1 MPEQFQQII
10 RNLTALGTRRL
21 AILAAVG
28 LLIVAGVG
36 TAAYYLNR
44 PAFEPIYIGLER
56 DDITRMGMAL
66 ADAGIEYD
74 VNTDGTS
81 IMVPAG
87 KTSRARMI
95 LAEKG
100 LPNSSGT
107 GYELFDNLGSL
118 GLTAFMQEVTR
129 VRALEGEIARSIQT
143 IRGVKGAR
151 VHIVLADRGNF
162 RFSEQTPT
170 ASVVVRYEGA
180 HAESSALAIRHLVA
194 AAVPGLQTENVT
206 VLDATGRLLAAGD
219 DPLKNSATNNLG
231 IKATVENEVAD
242 SVYKALAPYLGDM
255 NLRVSVQ
262 ADINTDQRQ
271 VEETIFDPDSRV
283 ERSVQVVRS
292 EDASSQQTG
301 SDPATIEQN
310 LPDTPQGNGSSPAS
324 SERSERREE
333 TTNYELNSKRIAT
346 VSNGYTVNRLSI
358 AVVVNQK
365 RIAEALG
372 GNADQAQI
380 DAKLAEIRQLAVAAA
395 GISNERGDL
404 VQVTAVEFMDGIDGI
419 PLQESG
425 TLDMLSE
432 HVGTVINAL
441 AFIAATLLVVFLGL
455 RPLINALRAGGGEA
469 AAESGYDAGGGEL
482 PALEDATIGS
492 AFGSDDD
499 MGLPSLPGLPPL
511 PSSAST
517 SVSPS
522 SDPSELLAKMR
533 PSPEERLTMI
543 VDLDEE
549 RAAAILR
556 RWVRQEAA

>member
-1 MPEQFQQII
+1 MLEQFQQIVK
-10 RNLTALGTRRL
+10 NLAALGARKL

-28 LLIVAGVG
+28 VFVVVGVG
-36 TAAYYLNR
+36 SAAYLLNR
-44 PAFEPIYIGLER
+44 PAFQPIYIGLEP

-81 IMVPAG
+81 ILVPTG

-129 VRALEGEIARSIQT
+129 VRALEGEISRSIQT

-162 RFSEQTPT
+162 RFAEQTPT
-170 ASVVVRYEGA
+170 ASVIVRYEGS
-180 HAESSALAIRHLVA
+180 HAESSAMSIRHLVS
-194 AAVPGLQTENVT
+194 AAVPGLQAENVT
-206 VLDATGRLLAAGD
+206 VLDASGRLLAAGD
-219 DPLKNSATNNLG
+219 DPLNNTATNNLG

-242 SVYKALAPYLGDM
+242 SVYKALSPYLGNM
-255 NLRVSVQ
+255 NFRVSVQ
-262 ADINTDQRQ
+262 ADINTDQKQ
-271 VEETIFDPDSRV
+271 IEETIFDPESRI

-292 EDASSQQTG
+292 EDASAQQTG
-301 SDPATIEQN
+301 NTPATVEQN
-310 LPDTPQGNGSSPAS
+310 LPQTPDGEASGPSS

-346 VSNGYTVNRLSI
+346 VSNGYSVNRLSI
-358 AVVVNQK
+358 AVVVNQD
-365 RIAEALG
+365 RIVEALG

-380 DAKLAEIRQLAVAAA
+380 EAKLAEIRQLAIAAA
-395 GISNERGDL
+395 GVSNERDDL
-404 VQVTAVEFMDGIDGI
+404 VQVTAVEFMEGIDGA
-419 PLQESG
+419 P
-425 TLDMLSE
+425 LSE
-432 HVGTVINAL
+432 PNALDIIGEHLGTVINAL
-441 AFIAATLLVVFLGL
+441 SFVAATLLIVFLGL
-455 RPLINALRAGGGEA
+455 RPLVKALSGGGA
-469 AAESGYDAGGGEL
+469 IAGAGSDDDFGGL
-482 PALEDATIGS
+482 PALEDGTLGDT
-492 AFGSDDD
+492 FGSDDD
-499 MGLPSLPGLPPL
+499 MGLPGLPDLPSLP
-511 PSSAST
+511 SISQNS
-517 SVSPS
+517 S

-549 RAAAILR
+549 RAASILR

>member
-1 MPEQFQQII
+1 MFEQFQQII
-10 RNLTALGTRRL
+10 SNLTALGTRRL

-28 LLIVAGVG
+28 VFVVVGVA
-36 TAAYYLNR
+36 TAAFYLNR
-44 PAFEPIYIGLER
+44 PAFEPIYIGLEP
-56 DDITRMGMAL
+56 DDVTRMGMAL

-81 IMVPAG
+81 ILVPAG

-162 RFSEQTPT
+162 RFTEQTPT

-180 HAESSALAIRHLVA
+180 HAEASALAIRHLVA
-194 AAVPGLQTENVT
+194 AAVPGLQAENVT
-206 VLDATGRLLAAGD
+206 VLDASGRLLAAGD
-219 DPLKNSATNNLG
+219 DPLNNTATSNLG

-242 SVYKALAPYLGDM
+242 SVYKALAPYLGNM
-255 NLRVSVQ
+255 NFRVSVQ
-262 ADINTDQRQ
+262 ADINTDQKQ
-271 VEETIFDPDSRV
+271 IEETIFDPDSRV

-292 EDASSQQTG
+292 EDASAQQSG
-301 SDPATIEQN
+301 STPATVEQN
-310 LPDTPQGNGSSPAS
+310 LPDQTTGDGSGPSS

-333 TTNYELNSKRIAT
+333 TTNYELNTKRIAT
-346 VSNGYTVNRLSI
+346 ISNGYSVNRLSI
-358 AVVVNQK
+358 AVVVNQD
-365 RIAEALG
+365 RIAEVLG
-372 GNADQAQI
+372 GNADAAQVE
-380 DAKLAEIRQLAVAAA
+380 AKLAEIRQLAIAAA
-395 GISNERGDL
+395 GVSDERGDL
-404 VQVTAVEFMDGIDGI
+404 VQVTAVEFMEGVDGV
-419 PLQESG
+419 P
-425 TLDMLSE
+425 LSE
-432 HVGTVINAL
+432 PGMLDLVREHLGTVINAL
-441 AFIAATLLVVFLGL
+441 SFVAATLLIVFLGL
-455 RPLINALRAGGGEA
+455 RPLVRALSGDGNTATEGAVGDGEL
-469 AAESGYDAGGGEL
+469 GDL
-482 PALEDATIGS
+482 PALDDGTLGDSMA
-492 AFGSDDD
+492 ASDDG
-499 MGLPSLPGLPPL
+499 MNLPGLPELPSLPSIGVNA
-511 PSSAST
+511 SA
-517 SVSPS
+517 
-522 SDPSELLAKMR
+522 DPSELLAKMR

>member
-10 RNLTALGTRRL
+10 NNLKALGARKL
-21 AILAAVG
+21 AILASVG
-28 LLIVAGVG
+28 LVVMVGVG
-36 TAAYYLNR
+36 MAAFYLNR
-44 PAFEPIYIGLER
+44 PAFEPIYVGLER
-56 DDITRMGMAL
+56 DDVTRMGMAL
-66 ADAGIEYD
+66 ADAGIAYD
-74 VNTDGTS
+74 VNQDGTS
-81 IMVPAG
+81 ILVPAG

-162 RFSEQTPT
+162 RFAEQTPT

-180 HAESSALAIRHLVA
+180 NAEASAMSIRHLVA
-194 AAVPGLQTENVT
+194 AAVPGLQAENVT
-206 VLDATGRLLAAGD
+206 VLDSAGRLLAAGE
-219 DPLKNSATNNLG
+219 DPLNNSATSTLG
-231 IKATVENEVAD
+231 IKATVEHEVSD

-255 NLRVSVQ
+255 NFRVSVQ

-271 VEETIFDPDSRV
+271 VEETIFDPESRV

-292 EDASSQQTG
+292 EDASSQKANG
-301 SDPATIEQN
+301 DPVTVEQN
-310 LPDTPQGNGSSPAS
+310 LPDETQGEGASPQS

-346 VSNGYTVNRLSI
+346 VSNGYAINRLSI
-358 AVVVNQK
+358 AVVVNRE
-365 RIAEALG
+365 RILETLG
-372 GNADQAQI
+372 DGADEAQI
-380 DAKLAEIRQLAVAAA
+380 EAKLAEIQQLAVAAA
-395 GISNERGDL
+395 GISDTRGDL
-404 VQVTAVEFMDGIDGI
+404 VQVTAVEFMEGIDGI
-419 PLQESG
+419 PLQEAG
-425 TLDMLSE
+425 TLDVLGE
-432 HVGTVINAL
+432 HLGTFINAL
-441 AFIAATLLVVFLGL
+441 AFVAATLLVIFLGL
-455 RPLINALRAGGGEA
+455 RPLISVLRSDAPTAATGGP
-469 AAESGYDAGGGEL
+469 DNDL
-482 PALEDATIGS
+482 PALEDSSIDS
-492 AFGSDDD
+492 AFDNDDIGGFD
-499 MGLPSLPGLPPL
+499 GLPELPPL
-511 PSSAST
+511 PST
-517 SVSPS
+517 PQS
-522 SDPSELLAKMR
+522 SDQSELLAKMR

-549 RAAAILR
+549 RAASILR

>member
-10 RNLTALGTRRL
+10 DNLKALGMRRI

-28 LLIVAGVG
+28 LVVMTGVG

-44 PAFEPIYIGLER
+44 PAFEPIYVGLER
-56 DDITRMGMAL
+56 DDVTRMGMAL
-66 ADAGIEYD
+66 ADAGIAYD
-74 VNTDGTS
+74 VNQDGTS
-81 IMVPAG
+81 ILVPTG

-180 HAESSALAIRHLVA
+180 NAESSAMSIRHLVA
-194 AAVPGLQTENVT
+194 AAVPGLLAENVT
-206 VLDATGRLLAAGD
+206 VLDAAGRLLAAGE
-219 DPLKNSATNNLG
+219 DPLNSTATSTLG
-231 IKATVENEVAD
+231 IKATVEHEVSD

-271 VEETIFDPDSRV
+271 VEETIFDPESRV
-283 ERSVQVVRS
+283 ERSIQVVRS

-301 SDPATIEQN
+301 GDPVSVEQN
-310 LPDTPQGNGSSPAS
+310 IPEETAADGASPQS

-346 VSNGYTVNRLSI
+346 VSNGYAVNRLSI
-358 AVVVNQK
+358 AVVVNRD
-365 RIAEALG
+365 RILETLGSGAGEAE
-372 GNADQAQI
+372 I
-380 DAKLAEIRQLAVAAA
+380 EAKLAEIRQLAVAAA
-395 GISNERGDL
+395 GISDERGDL
-404 VQVTAVEFMDGIDGI
+404 VQVTAVQFMEGLDGI
-419 PLQESG
+419 PLQEESTIDLLGEHLG
-425 TLDMLSE
+425 TF
-432 HVGTVINAL
+432 INAL
-441 AFIAATLLVVFLGL
+441 AFVAATLLVIFLGL
-455 RPLINALRAGGGEA
+455 RPLVNALGGTAPAIAGPG
-469 AAESGYDAGGGEL
+469 DRNNDI
-482 PALEDATIGS
+482 PALEDSSLGAS
-492 AFGSDDD
+492 FEDDD
-499 MGLPSLPGLPPL
+499 IDGFDGLPELPPL
-511 PSSAST
+511 PSA
-517 SVSPS
+517 PQS
-522 SDPSELLAKMR
+522 SDQSELLAKMR

>member
-1 MPEQFQQII
+1 MFEQFQQII
-10 RNLTALGTRRL
+10 NNLTALGTRRL

-28 LLIVAGVG
+28 VFVVVGVA

-44 PAFEPIYIGLER
+44 PAYEPIYIGLEP
-56 DDITRMGMAL
+56 DDVTRMGMAL

-81 IMVPAG
+81 ILVPVG

-162 RFSEQTPT
+162 RFTEQTPT

-180 HAESSALAIRHLVA
+180 QAEASALAIRHLVA
-194 AAVPGLQTENVT
+194 AAVPGLQAENVT
-206 VLDATGRLLAAGD
+206 VLDASGRLLAAGD
-219 DPLKNSATNNLG
+219 DPLNNTATSNLG

-242 SVYKALAPYLGDM
+242 SVYKALAPYLGNM
-255 NLRVSVQ
+255 NFRVSVQ
-262 ADINTDQRQ
+262 ADINTDQKQ
-271 VEETIFDPDSRV
+271 IEETIFDPDSRV

-292 EDASSQQTG
+292 EDASAQQSG
-301 SDPATIEQN
+301 STPATVEQN
-310 LPDTPQGNGSSPAS
+310 LPDQTTGDGTGPSS

-333 TTNYELNSKRIAT
+333 TTNYELNTKRIAT
-346 VSNGYTVNRLSI
+346 VSNGYSVNRLSI
-358 AVVVNQK
+358 AVVVNQD
-365 RIAEALG
+365 RIKEVLG
-372 GNADQAQI
+372 GNADPAQI
-380 DAKLAEIRQLAVAAA
+380 EAKLSEIRQLAIAAA
-395 GISNERGDL
+395 GVSDERGDL
-404 VQVTAVEFMDGIDGI
+404 VQVTAVEFMDGVDGA
-419 PLQESG
+419 PLSEPG
-425 TLDMLSE
+425 VLDMLRE
-432 HVGTVINAL
+432 HLGTVVNAL
-441 AFIAATLLVVFLGL
+441 SFVVATLLIVFLGL
-455 RPLINALRAGGGEA
+455 RPLVRVLSGTGDA
-469 AAESGYDAGGGEL
+469 AAESASSEGGLGDL
-482 PALEDATIGS
+482 PALEDGTLGS
-492 AFGSDDD
+492 SMSDADDD
-499 MGLPSLPGLPPL
+499 MGIPGLPELPSLPSIGAN
-511 PSSAST
+511 SS
-517 SVSPS
+517 V
-522 SDPSELLAKMR
+522 DPSELLAKMR

>member
-1 MPEQFQQII
+1 MLEQFQQIAK
-10 RNLTALGTRRL
+10 NLAALGTRKL

-28 LLIVAGVG
+28 IFVVVGVG

-44 PAFEPIYIGLER
+44 PAFEPIYIGLEP

-81 IMVPAG
+81 ILVPAG

-143 IRGVKGAR
+143 IRGIKGAR

-162 RFSEQTPT
+162 RFAEQTPT

-180 HAESSALAIRHLVA
+180 HAEESAMSIRHLVA
-194 AAVPGLQTENVT
+194 AAVPGLQAENVT
-206 VLDATGRLLAAGD
+206 VLDASGRLLAAGE
-219 DPLKNSATNNLG
+219 DPLNNTATNNLG
-231 IKATVENEVAD
+231 IKSTVENEVAD
-242 SVYKALAPYLGDM
+242 SVYKALAPYLGNM
-255 NLRVSVQ
+255 NFRVSVQ
-262 ADINTDQRQ
+262 ADINTDQKQ
-271 VEETIFDPDSRV
+271 IEETIFDPESRV

-292 EDASSQQTG
+292 EDASAQQTG
-301 SDPATIEQN
+301 NTPATVEQN
-310 LPDTPQGNGSSPAS
+310 LPEQPQGEAAGPSS

-346 VSNGYTVNRLSI
+346 VSNGYSVNRLSI
-358 AVVVNQK
+358 AVVVNQE
-365 RIAEALG
+365 RIVEALG

-380 DAKLAEIRQLAVAAA
+380 EAKLAEIRQLAIAAA
-395 GISNERGDL
+395 GISSERDDL
-404 VQVTAVEFMDGIDGI
+404 VQVTAVEFMEGVDGA
-419 PLQESG
+419 PLSEPG
-425 TLDMLSE
+425 VLDMISE
-432 HVGTVINAL
+432 HLGTVINAL
-441 AFIAATLLVVFLGL
+441 SFVAATLLVVFLGL
-455 RPLINALRAGGGEA
+455 RPLVKALSGGPAIGA
-469 AAESGYDAGGGEL
+469 ASDGDFGEL
-482 PALEDATIGS
+482 PALEDGTLGDT
-492 AFGSDDD
+492 FGADDD
-499 MGLPSLPGLPPL
+499 MSSLPGLPDL
-511 PSSAST
+511 PSLPSMPS
-517 SVSPS
+517 SSS

-549 RAAAILR
+549 RAASILR

>member
-1 MPEQFQQII
+1 MLEQFQQVAN
-10 RNLTALGTRRL
+10 NLMALGARKL
-21 AILAAVG
+21 AILVAVG
-28 LLIVAGVG
+28 LSVMIGVG
-36 TAAYYLNR
+36 AAAYFLNR
-44 PAFEPIYIGLER
+44 PAFEPIYVGLER

-66 ADAGIEYD
+66 ADAGISYD
-74 VNTDGTS
+74 VNQDGTS
-81 IMVPAG
+81 ILVPAG

-162 RFSEQTPT
+162 RFAEQTPT

-180 HAESSALAIRHLVA
+180 NAESSALSIRHLVA
-194 AAVPGLQTENVT
+194 AAVPGLQAENVT
-206 VLDATGRLLAAGD
+206 VLDAAGRLLAAGE
-219 DPLKNSATNNLG
+219 DPLNSTATSTLG
-231 IKATVENEVAD
+231 IKSTVENEVSD

-255 NLRVSVQ
+255 NFRVSVQ

-271 VEETIFDPDSRV
+271 VEETIFDPESRV

-292 EDASSQQTG
+292 EDASSQKSG
-301 SDPATIEQN
+301 GDPVSVEEN
-310 LPDTPQGNGSSPAS
+310 LPDETQGDGASPQS

-333 TTNYELNSKRIAT
+333 TTNYELNSRRIAT
-346 VSNGYTVNRLSI
+346 VSSGYSVDRLSI
-358 AVVVNQK
+358 AVVVNRA
-365 RIAEALG
+365 RIAETLG
-372 GNADQAQI
+372 ENADAAQI

-395 GISNERGDL
+395 GVSDSRGDM
-404 VQVTAVEFMDGIDGI
+404 VQVTAVDFMEGIDGI
-419 PLQESG
+419 PLQEAGAMDVLGEHLG
-425 TLDMLSE
+425 TF
-432 HVGTVINAL
+432 INAL
-441 AFIAATLLVVFLGL
+441 AFVGATLLVIFLGL
-455 RPLINALRAGGGEA
+455 RPLINVLRGESPVAALP
-469 AAESGYDAGGGEL
+469 SGSSSSGLDDL
-482 PALEDATIGS
+482 PALEDSTLGPS
-492 AFGSDDD
+492 YGSDDIGGLD
-499 MGLPSLPGLPPL
+499 GLPELPPL
-511 PSSAST
+511 PSSQQ
-517 SVSPS
+517 S
-522 SDPSELLAKMR
+522 SDQSDLLARMR

-549 RAAAILR
+549 RAASILR